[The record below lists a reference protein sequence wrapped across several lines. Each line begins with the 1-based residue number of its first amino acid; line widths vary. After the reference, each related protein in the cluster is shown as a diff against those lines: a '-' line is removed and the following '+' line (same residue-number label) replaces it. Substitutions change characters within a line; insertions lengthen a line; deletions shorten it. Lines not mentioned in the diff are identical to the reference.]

1 MYNAITGRI
10 ARSIGDYEKAAGL
23 DSMWREPVVRF
34 AATETMDLA
43 WLKQAV
49 SSDHLL
55 PADIL
60 PDAKSVICFFV
71 PFHKSVV
78 QSNAAPGPA
87 SAEWALAY
95 IKTNEL
101 IAVINRDI
109 EALLEK
115 NGYRAG
121 KIPATH
127 NFDETTL
134 ISRWSHR
141 HIAYLAGL
149 GTFGMNNML
158 ITEKGC
164 CGRIGTMVTNYR
176 YAGHDGAA
184 ITAVPEKCLNK
195 INGSCGLCRK
205 KCEAGA
211 YPADAPGS
219 FDRRAC
225 YAKCLENAELHKSLG
240 LADVCGKCVAGLPCS
255 LSEPR
260 FISTSPRFSPTSP
273 FA

>member
-1 MYNAITGRI
+1 MGYYIFMHNAIPKRI
-10 ARSIGDYEKAAGL
+10 VQSIRDYEKSGGFAN
-23 DSMWREPVVRF
+23 MWREPVVRL
-34 AATETMDLA
+34 AATTTMNLA
-43 WLKQAV
+43 WLKQAAAP
-49 SSDHLL
+49 DHLL

-60 PDAKSVICFFV
+60 PDAESVICFFI
-71 PFHKSVV
+71 PFHQSVI

-101 IAVINRDI
+101 IALINRDI
-109 EALLEK
+109 EALLEEH
-115 NGYRAG
+115 GYRAG

-134 ISRWSHR
+134 LSRWSHR
-141 HIAYLAGL
+141 HVAYLAGL
-149 GTFGMNNML
+149 GAFGINNML

-164 CGRIGTMVTNYR
+164 CGRIGSMVTNYR
-176 YAGHDGAA
+176 YGGHGEAGPPIPGPADAA
-184 ITAVPEKCLNK
+184 PAGEKCLNK

-211 YPADAPGS
+211 YPAAG

-225 YAKCLENAELHKSLG
+225 YAKCLENAELHRSLG
-240 LADVCGKCVAGLPCS
+240 FADVCGKCLVALPCS
-255 LSEPR
+255 AAEPG
-260 FISTSPRFSPTSP
+260 
-273 FA
+273 